1 MMMKPIK
8 CKKLAVSRVSSPP
21 RCSKPPGVPFTDE
34 IHFHLF
40 FDARIAAPVLIAA
53 VSDSA
58 NTSAGIIG
66 NRAAQK
72 ALVLTQSISPV
83 SCDVI
88 ATCSSFIRAAFSS
101 SLSYRELFIIMSNID
116 RFDEIAG
123 QVFADLYNTFP
134 LTKTLGL
141 ANYIEG
147 DSALDPDG
155 FTGAELTA
163 EAEFVKATITWLIN
177 AGFLSS
183 DGFHGEYFMDVILT
197 PKGLECLKL
206 MPDSLTSP
214 AGNELTKAV
223 KSGSK
228 ETLKMITNHVLALGV
243 KIMASKYGLTN

>member
-58 NTSAGIIG
+58 NTSAGISG

-163 EAEFVKATITWLIN
+163 
-177 AGFLSS
+177 
-183 DGFHGEYFMDVILT
+183 
-197 PKGLECLKL
+197 
-206 MPDSLTSP
+206 
-214 AGNELTKAV
+214 
-223 KSGSK
+223 
-228 ETLKMITNHVLALGV
+228 
-243 KIMASKYGLTN
+243 

>member
-1 MMMKPIK
+1 
-8 CKKLAVSRVSSPP
+8 
-21 RCSKPPGVPFTDE
+21 
-34 IHFHLF
+34 
-40 FDARIAAPVLIAA
+40 
-53 VSDSA
+53 
-58 NTSAGIIG
+58 
-66 NRAAQK
+66 
-72 ALVLTQSISPV
+72 
-83 SCDVI
+83 
-88 ATCSSFIRAAFSS
+88 
-101 SLSYRELFIIMSNID
+101 MSNID